1 MPRQKQNQQFESP
14 SIDDILAGRVENEPF
29 FDIDDLPVDAPA
41 IARPFVPTPLKQ
53 VISGE
58 ANLDSHRDVGAAA
71 DEAPTGFDP
80 APENVPLPHRAPRTP
95 RRLPTMEEIYDSLR
109 DNPFAAFNFILSQE
123 QIELEE
129 KQKRRQREG
138 LPPSPE
144 LQWQIDKRKRHIR
157 EGRSPSEFKDPEA
170 ELRNSLM
177 GKPDELR
184 DFDLRKALRELD
196 KEMEERRERGL
207 PMLDWQVRER
217 SSLARRLGLTVPQD
231 SNSNVRPASGTVKN
245 VIPIPAIEPGYARR
259 RGGFDTFTFGKDDE
273 LAATIATPFFVAAR
287 YVTGADQGKSLS
299 ERFADTFNQ
308 QLTRQRL
315 LKEEARRQRPLDFG
329 LGSAA
334 LEIAA
339 LPRTL
344 LGLATKSAVDAG
356 ERFIPERSEH
366 VPAHEIGNVRTRVIN
381 TRAKPGGEFDRE
393 LKTLRRNLTRD
404 DGSPQTS
411 KLIIGIILRDIEDR
425 RQLPFT
431 DPNAL
436 SPVTYRKLL
445 PFLTELK
452 KQAQ

>member
-1 MPRQKQNQQFESP
+1 MPRQKQNQQFERMSL
-14 SIDDILAGRVENEPF
+14 DDILAGRVNNEAF

-41 IARPFVPTPLKQ
+41 IAKPFVPTSLSQ

-58 ANLDSHRDVGAAA
+58 ADPDSHGDASAAT
-71 DEAPTGFDP
+71 DEALMGFDP
-80 APENVPLPHRAPRTP
+80 APENVPQPHRTPRTP
-95 RRLPTMEEIYDSLR
+95 RRLPTVQETYNRIR
-109 DNPFAAFNFILSQE
+109 NNPFAAFNFILWQE

-129 KQKRRQREG
+129 EQKRRQREG
-138 LPPSPE
+138 LPPSSE

-157 EGRSPSEFKDPEA
+157 EGRNPSEFKDPDA
-170 ELRNSLM
+170 ELRNRLM

-196 KEMEERRERGL
+196 KEMEERREHGL
-207 PMLDWQVRER
+207 PTLDKHVSER

-245 VIPIPAIEPGYARR
+245 VIPIPAIDPSYARR
-259 RGGFDTFTFGKDDE
+259 RGIFDTFTVGKDDE
-273 LAATIATPFFVAAR
+273 LTATIATPFFVAAR
-287 YVTGADQGKSLS
+287 SITGADGGKSLS
-299 ERFADTFNQ
+299 ERFADTFNR
-308 QLTRQRL
+308 LVTRQRL

-334 LEIAA
+334 VQLAT

-344 LGLATKSAVDAG
+344 LGLATKSAVDAARDLVPEQSVYILPREV
-356 ERFIPERSEH
+356 ERI
-366 VPAHEIGNVRTRVIN
+366 RTRVNN
-381 TRAKPGGEFDRE
+381 TRAKARSELDRE

-411 KLIIGIILRDIEDR
+411 KPFIKTVLQSVDDR
-425 RQLPFT
+425 RRLPST
-431 DPNAL
+431 DPNAI

-445 PFLTELK
+445 PLLTELK